1 MKCTHCKTGI
11 LKPSK
16 IDGLFPA
23 HSCSVCGGDWILIED
38 YANWK
43 AKHPDYDFSENI
55 TENIAENVAKNVSE
69 DNFQVTE
76 TNNKA
81 MICPASGSIMQK
93 FRLTSSS
100 EYKINYSAKVG
111 GIWLNKG
118 EWDYLKR
125 LGLAGSLNTLLTEPG
140 QNEILQDA
148 TKQHLK
154 QIYQDKFGSEAYQKI
169 QEIRRWLNNHEQ
181 KQDLLA
187 YLIADDPYSVN
198 K

>member
-1 MKCTHCKTGI
+1 MKCTHCKTGL
-11 LKPSK
+11 LKPTK

-23 HSCSVCGGDWILIED
+23 HSCSICGGDWILIED

-43 AKHPDYDFSENI
+43 SKQPDYNFV
-55 TENIAENVAKNVSE
+55 ENIAENVIE
-69 DNFQVTE
+69 DNFQVPE

-81 MICPASGSIMQK
+81 MICPVSGSIMQK

-111 GIWLNKG
+111 GIWLNRG
-118 EWDYLKR
+118 EWSYLKYQ
-125 LGLAGSLNTLLTEPG
+125 GLAGSLNTLLTEPR

-154 QIYQDKFGSEAYQKI
+154 QIYQDKFGSEDYQKI
-169 QEIRRWLNNHEQ
+169 KEIRHWLNNHEQ
-181 KQDLLA
+181 KHDLLA